1 MGYREL
7 LKRLHTENIL
17 FSVLLELT
25 HRCNL
30 DCFLCYSDRS
40 LQGTALSLEQ
50 YHRLFYDLV
59 EMGTMNLTLSGGE
72 PLVHPH
78 FFALGKKARELGFV
92 VRIKSNGHTIH
103 GETLRRIKD
112 EIDPFYV
119 EVSLH
124 GACAATH
131 DRQTRVPGSFQRL
144 MANLEAM
151 RTAGLRFRLRIPV
164 TCWNEAEI
172 EEMVGIADRLGVTVD
187 CDPQI
192 TPRDD
197 GDLMPL
203 SISPSLEAVRKLYRI
218 LRARRAAAGDAGPT
232 STDPGEPAT
241 PEQPSKH
248 CGAASM
254 SVTVDP
260 LGNVLP
266 CVQWRVPAG
275 NLHCQSIKEIW
286 ESSPVLR
293 DIRRKSEE
301 VATSLHNRDPRLT
314 KVGFCPASA
323 EQQTGSHLQLYPAV
337 IRNMQGME

>member
-7 LKRLHTENIL
+7 LQRFRAENIL

-25 HRCNL
+25 HRCNF

-40 LQGTALSLEQ
+40 VQGTALSLDQ
-50 YHRLFYDLV
+50 YYRLFDDLV
-59 EMGTMNLTLSGGE
+59 DLGTMNLTLSGGE
-72 PLVHPH
+72 PLAHPH
-78 FFALGKKARELGFV
+78 FFQVGSKARELGFV
-92 VRIKSNGHTIH
+92 VRIKSNGHGIH
-103 GETLRRIKD
+103 GEILRRIKD
-112 EIDPFYV
+112 EIDPFHID
-119 EVSLH
+119 VSLH
-124 GACAATH
+124 GARSATH
-131 DRQTRVPGSFQRL
+131 DRQTRVPGSFQHL

-151 RTAGLRFRLRIPV
+151 RTADLRFRLRIPI
-164 TCWNEAEI
+164 TSWNQGEI
-172 EEMVGIADRLGVTVD
+172 EEMVGIADRLGVAAD

-197 GDLMPL
+197 GDPMPL
-203 SISPSLEAVRKLYRI
+203 SISPSLEAVQKLYRL
-218 LRARRAAAGDAGPT
+218 LRARRVAVDANPT
-232 STDPGEPAT
+232 STDSGQPAT

-248 CGAASM
+248 CGAGSI

-260 LGNVLP
+260 VGNVLP

-275 NLHCQSIKEIW
+275 NLHRQSIREIW
-286 ESSPVLR
+286 EFSPVLR